1 MRRRGQS
8 TDKQRIGPT
17 VDPSVRAGLFGHG
30 GSMSSRRV
38 LLEERAA
45 LPVEAGDDGPVESSD
60 SQRVFD
66 EGEPVTRHDNR
77 SQNARAAVL
86 YTVASIA
93 IFFGAWLLV
102 SWRVSTNVL
111 PTPIMA
117 INGIVDYHH
126 SGDLYSDM
134 LTTSKRIAFSF
145 MLSLTGSIVIGVS
158 LGTSRHIERL
168 FGSWVTIMASVPSLL
183 YLVIAYLWLGL
194 SDEAATVGAA
204 FVVAPSMIFNVWQ
217 GMRSLDA
224 DLLEMGRAFGVP
236 RATRIR
242 RIMLPQTLPF
252 VFAAARLGLA
262 LTWKIMIFAEL
273 LGRSSGVGFRIQFW
287 YNLFNMERVLAAAI
301 PFMTL
306 MIMIEFG
313 ALRPLERWLFRWR
326 RAEAT

>member
-1 MRRRGQS
+1 MKK
-8 TDKQRIGPT
+8 DGPGTNDRPVST
-17 VDPSVRAGLFGHG
+17 VDPIVRTGLARRG
-30 GSMSSRRV
+30 GDSGPRQV
-38 LLEERAA
+38 LLEERGA
-45 LPVEAGDDGPVESSD
+45 LPVETGDYTLVED
-60 SQRVFD
+60 
-66 EGEPVTRHDNR
+66 GEPQPFSGDGGGAVSSGAR
-77 SQNARAAVL
+77 SQGARTIFM
-86 YTVASIA
+86 YTAASIV
-93 IFFGAWLLV
+93 IFFAAWMV
-102 SWRVSTNVL
+102 ISWRVSTNVL

-126 SGDLYSDM
+126 SGDMYSDM
-134 LTTSKRIAFSF
+134 LTTSKRIGLSF
-145 MLSLTGSIVIGVS
+145 MLSLSASIAIGVG
-158 LGTSRHIERL
+158 LGTSRHIEKL

-183 YLVIAYLWLGL
+183 YLVISYLWLGI
-194 SDEAATVGAA
+194 SDEAAIVGAA

-236 RATRIR
+236 GATRIR

-306 MIMIEFG
+306 MIIIEFG
-313 ALRPLERWLFRWR
+313 ILRPLERWLFRWR
-326 RAEAT
+326 RAEAK

>member
-1 MRRRGQS
+1 M
-8 TDKQRIGPT
+8 
-17 VDPSVRAGLFGHG
+17 
-30 GSMSSRRV
+30 
-38 LLEERAA
+38 LLEERGA
-45 LPVEAGDDGPVESSD
+45 LPIETGDYTLLDDGESPLAPGEVDGAAPGSKKSRD
-60 SQRVFD
+60 ARTVFM
-66 EGEPVTRHDNR
+66 
-77 SQNARAAVL
+77 
-86 YTVASIA
+86 YTVVSIV
-93 IFFGAWLLV
+93 IFFAAWMVV

-117 INGIVDYHH
+117 MNGIVDYHN

-134 LTTSKRIAFSF
+134 LTTSKRIGFSF
-145 MLSLTGSIVIGVS
+145 MLSLSGSIAIGVA
-158 LGTSRHIERL
+158 LGTSRHIEKL
-168 FGSWVTIMASVPSLL
+168 FGSWVTVMASVPSLL
-183 YLVIAYLWLGL
+183 YLVISYLWLGI
-194 SDEAATVGAA
+194 SDEAAIVGAA

-306 MIMIEFG
+306 MIIIEFG
-313 ALRPLERWLFRWR
+313 ILRPLERWLFRWR
-326 RAEAT
+326 RAEAK

>member
-1 MRRRGQS
+1 MRRDGEGTSDRPVS
-8 TDKQRIGPT
+8 T
-17 VDPSVRAGLFGHG
+17 VDPIVRTGLAQRG
-30 GSMSSRRV
+30 GDSGPRQV
-38 LLEERAA
+38 LLEERGA
-45 LPVEAGDDGPVESSD
+45 LPVETGDYTLVED
-60 SQRVFD
+60 
-66 EGEPVTRHDNR
+66 GEPQPFSGDGDGEGSGSAR
-77 SQNARAAVL
+77 SKGARTVFMYTAV
-86 YTVASIA
+86 SIV
-93 IFFGAWLLV
+93 IFFAAWMVV

-126 SGDLYSDM
+126 SGDMYSDM
-134 LTTSKRIAFSF
+134 LTTSKRIGLSF
-145 MLSLTGSIVIGVS
+145 MLSLSGSIAIGVA
-158 LGTSRHIERL
+158 LGTSRHIEKL
-168 FGSWVTIMASVPSLL
+168 FGSWVTVMASVPSLL
-183 YLVIAYLWLGL
+183 YLVISYLWLGI
-194 SDEAATVGAA
+194 SDEAAIVGAA

-236 RATRIR
+236 SATRIR

-306 MIMIEFG
+306 MIVIEFG
-313 ALRPLERWLFRWR
+313 ILRPLERWLFRWR
-326 RAEAT
+326 RAEAK